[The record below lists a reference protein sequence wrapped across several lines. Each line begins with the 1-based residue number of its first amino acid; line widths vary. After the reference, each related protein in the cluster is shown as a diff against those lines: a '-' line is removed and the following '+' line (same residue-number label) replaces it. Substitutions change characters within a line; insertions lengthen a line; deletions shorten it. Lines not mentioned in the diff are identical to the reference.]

1 MADYGVMPAGF
12 VRKPLAAILADLE
25 INAASPAVFGPG
37 VIQTPESPL
46 GLLNAHLASIAATAW
61 EIAEATY
68 QSLDPSQAEGARLDI
83 LAKLRILARADGE
96 GDATLRADMLN
107 AGRANIDISDLVRAV
122 RNTAGVIWSQVWV
135 NDTAYVDA
143 NGQDPHSICIAALGG
158 DDDALA
164 AIFRAYV
171 APGISSHGNH
181 PVQTVVDGFCQT
193 FRLMR
198 PTELVLGLNLEI
210 RAYVDR
216 NGCSPPS
223 NAQIAQNLA
232 AHFASADRPA
242 NGVDITI
249 PLLNQIIARLF
260 TNVELVSAQVI
271 DALGDSHALPY
282 VVGFDE
288 IATIG
293 ADGIVLSRV

>member
-1 MADYGVMPAGF
+1 MTIYGVTPAGF
-12 VRKPLAAILADLE
+12 VRKPLAAILDDLE
-25 INAASPAVFGPG
+25 TRAASPDVFGAG

-68 QSLDPSQAEGARLDI
+68 QSLDPSQAAGARLDM
-83 LAKLRILARADGE
+83 LAKLRILARATGE
-96 GDATLRADMLN
+96 QDDTLRADMLN

-122 RNTAGVIWSQVWV
+122 RNVAGVTWSQVWV
-135 NDTAYVDA
+135 NDTAYADA
-143 NGQDPHSICIAALGG
+143 NGQEPHTICIAALGG
-158 DDDALA
+158 DDGELA

-171 APGISSHGNH
+171 APGIGSHGNH

-198 PTELVLGLNLEI
+198 PVEQMIGLNLTI
-210 RAYVDR
+210 QAYVDR

-223 NAQIAQNLA
+223 NGQIAQTMA
-232 AHFASADRPA
+232 AYLASAERPA

-260 TNVELVSAQVI
+260 TNVELVAAQVTL
-271 DALGDSHALPY
+271 LGNSYPLPY
-282 VVGFDE
+282 AIAFDQ

-293 ADGIVLSRV
+293 AADIVLSRV

>member
-1 MADYGVMPAGF
+1 MTTYGVTPAGF
-12 VRKPLAAILADLE
+12 VRKPLAAILDDLE
-25 INAASPAVFGPG
+25 ARAASPDVFGAG

-68 QSLDPSQAEGARLDI
+68 QSLDPSQAEGARLDM
-83 LAKLRILARADGE
+83 LAKLRILARAVDE
-96 GDATLRADMLN
+96 QDDTLRADMLN

-122 RNTAGVIWSQVWV
+122 RNVAGVTWSQVWV
-135 NDTAYVDA
+135 NDTAYADP
-143 NGQDPHSICIAALGG
+143 NGQEPHSICIAALGG
-158 DDDALA
+158 ADGDLA

-171 APGISSHGNH
+171 APGISSHGNY
-181 PVQTVVDGFCQT
+181 PMQTIVDGFCQT

-198 PTELVLGLNLEI
+198 PAERMLGLNLTI

-223 NAQIAQNLA
+223 NGQIASTMA
-232 AHFASADRPA
+232 AYLASAERPA

-260 TNVELVSAQVI
+260 TNIELVSAQ
-271 DALGDSHALPY
+271 ATYLGNSYPLPY
-282 VVGFDE
+282 ALAFDQ

-293 ADGIVLSRV
+293 AADIVLSRV

>member
-1 MADYGVMPAGF
+1 MTTYGVTPAGF
-12 VRKPLAAILADLE
+12 VRKPLAAILDDLE
-25 INAASPAVFGPG
+25 ARAASPDVFGAG
-37 VIQTPESPL
+37 LIQTPESPL
-46 GLLNAHLASIAATAW
+46 GLLNAHLASVAATAW

-68 QSLDPSQAEGARLDI
+68 QSLDPNQAEGARLDM
-83 LAKLRILARADGE
+83 LAKLRILARADDE
-96 GDATLRADMLN
+96 GDETLRADMLN

-198 PTELVLGLNLEI
+198 PTELMLGLSLEI

-223 NAQIAQNLA
+223 NGQIAQSLA
-232 AHFASADRPA
+232 AYFASADRPA

-260 TNVELVSAQVI
+260 TNVELVGAEVI
-271 DALGDSHALPY
+271 DAVGDSHALPY
-282 VVGFDE
+282 AVGFDE